1 MWARK
6 FEPPAI
12 SGRESEDA
20 MGTLLFLFEETGDQ
34 KYLAPIEPAIA
45 WIKRSLLADGQI
57 ARFYEMQTNRPL
69 YFVRDTYELTYEDD
83 NLPTHYSFKA
93 KSQVEK
99 IEKRFHELKQSG
111 KFSKSVSNLKTLT
124 RDAERIIS
132 ELDSEG
138 RWLSDDKG
146 KPVTAATHLKGESK
160 VISSELFS
168 RNMQR
173 LAEYFSAARD
183 GK

>member
-1 MWARK
+1 
-6 FEPPAI
+6 
-12 SGRESEDA
+12 

-34 KYLAPIEPAIA
+34 KYLAPIESAMA
-45 WIKRSLLADGQI
+45 WMKRSLLDDGQI
-57 ARFYEMQTNRPL
+57 ARFYEMQSNRPL
-69 YFVRDTYELTYEDD
+69 YFVRDTYELTYDDD
-83 NLPTHYSFKA
+83 NLPTHYGFKT
-93 KSQVEK
+93 KPQIEK
-99 IEKRFHELKQSG
+99 IEKRFQELKQSG
-111 KFSKSVSNLKTLT
+111 KFRKSVSNLKTLT

-146 KPVTAATHLKGESK
+146 KPVTASTHLKGESQ

-173 LAEYFSAARD
+173 LTEYLAAVRD